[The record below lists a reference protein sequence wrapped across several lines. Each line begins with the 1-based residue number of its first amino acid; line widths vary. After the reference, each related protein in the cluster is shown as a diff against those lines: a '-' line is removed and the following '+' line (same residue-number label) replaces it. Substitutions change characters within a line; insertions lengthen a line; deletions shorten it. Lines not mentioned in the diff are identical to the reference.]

1 MLTCIGKLSHVQLLR
16 DLCAQ
21 EIPKVF
27 VIWGFITG
35 EEIKSF
41 GILCGDRRRTQRHST
56 GVSDGYCRWGMV
68 MTMMGKENQE
78 LFIAKRKC

>member
-1 MLTCIGKLSHVQLLR
+1 MLTYRRKLSHVQLLR
-16 DLCAQ
+16 DLWAQ

-27 VIWGFITG
+27 VMWGFIMG

-41 GILCGDRRRTQRHST
+41 WILCGDRRRTQRNST
-56 GVSDGYCRWGMV
+56 GVSDGYCRWGMM